1 MNMNKKNI
9 ILAVSLIVISLLVGF
24 SNNADAYPF
33 IEVEG
38 FVNLSGAL
46 VTDNGDGTSTFDQID
61 YLFNVTDTLGG
72 AEMIA
77 LSLEFENDVFSD
89 IGSLSS
95 INPSDWG
102 SFNVAST
109 GSNYQVVFAG
119 TSVGVGESL
128 SFSMD
133 GVIVYNNALT
143 SSDLW
148 QEGQV
153 WAQSW
158 YARDNTYFGGDGGST
173 AQVPEPS
180 TLLLLGSGLLGVGLW
195 GRKKIRG

>member
-133 GVIVYNNALT
+133 DVIVYNNALT

-158 YARDNTYFGGDGGST
+158 GALDTYFGGDGGST